1 MNSRGGDEQRYRR
14 GFTKVLDFRAE
25 KPPEVEL
32 IDNISLY
39 ITPFTDYRNTLLQSS
54 FNKTTVV

>member
-39 ITPFTDYRNTLLQSS
+39 ITPFTDYRNTLQLFNSS
-54 FNKTTVV
+54 T